1 MCLESQK
8 IRKMNNRGETTIYLL
23 LILLILLSLVGAVY
37 CGVIVELGRAR
48 VDMVATGLEE
58 HLLADY
64 QRELFERYHMLTLDT
79 TYGSGSEAGL
89 EELAVDYLED
99 NLGADSV
106 FSYRIEE
113 VLLEDYHTLVEDNCR
128 EFRRQMKSDLLYH
141 GGDIVFQKLLQDSQS
156 ICMVPAEGKT
166 RKKEYGE
173 IIGIGEDEYEIEE
186 VVDALVS
193 KPELQKDW
201 DEIVTELLSSN
212 LMKTIYGARAMP
224 SKEKIVL
231 EHVPSH
237 TRKAPFK
244 TKICT
249 IKNRE
254 DLGQWMREAQ
264 GMSISLDTMLD
275 RGAELTYASTHFT
288 NALPED
294 MGDEQHSFKLEQEYL
309 IAGKSNDYDN
319 ANRVLT
325 MLGFLRFVQNYQDLK
340 QDKAKQQELELYATA
355 ISVLLEQPEAKDG
368 IKELLGGMWSYME
381 SISDLKLLMKGEK
394 VPLDKGEC
402 EWNTGLL
409 DLISV
414 KHVEGTGYAK
424 GLDYEQYLMILMV
437 LFVPEKTFN
446 LRMLD
451 VMQLNISTEE
461 YEADL
466 NRFATA
472 ITMSGSI
479 RQMSNWNNRINEKRL
494 LYHFRKET
502 GYENDTE

>member
-1 MCLESQK
+1 MFGIAEDK
-8 IRKMNNRGETTIYLL
+8 KMNNRGEITIYLL

-37 CGVIVELGRAR
+37 CGVIVELGGAR
-48 VDMVATGLEE
+48 VDTVAAGLEE

-64 QRELFERYHMLTLDT
+64 QRELFERYHMLALDT

-99 NLGADSV
+99 NLGADNV
-106 FSYRIEE
+106 FSYKIEE
-113 VLLEDYHTLVEDNCR
+113 VLLEDYDTLLKDNCR
-128 EFRRQMKSDLLYH
+128 EFQRQMKRDLLFH
-141 GGDIVFQKLLQDSQS
+141 GGDFVFQKLLQDSQS
-156 ICMVPAEGKT
+156 ICMVPVGGKES
-166 RKKEYGE
+166 KKGFGE
-173 IIGIGEDEYEIEE
+173 KTDVGEDAYETEID
-186 VVDALVS
+186 VDALVS
-193 KPELQKDW
+193 KLELQKEW
-201 DEIVTELLSSN
+201 EEVVTELLSSN
-212 LMKTIYGARAMP
+212 LMKTVYGSKALPR
-224 SKEKIVL
+224 KEKIVL

-237 TRKAPFK
+237 TRKESFQ

-254 DLGQWMREAQ
+254 DLRQWMKEAKNT
-264 GMSISLDTMLD
+264 SVSLDTILN
-275 RGAELTYASTHFT
+275 RGVELAYAGTHFT
-288 NALPED
+288 NALTED
-294 MGDEQHSFKLEQEYL
+294 IGEEQHSFKLEQEYL
-309 IAGKSNDYDN
+309 IAGKANDYDN

-325 MLGFLRFVQNYQDLK
+325 MLGFLRFVQNYQALK

-355 ISVLLEQPEAKDG
+355 ISMLLEQPQAKDG

-381 SISDLKLLMKGEK
+381 SITDLKLLMRGEK
-394 VPLDKGEC
+394 VPLDKGGN
-402 EWNTGLL
+402 EWNTELL

-414 KHVEGTGYAK
+414 KYVEGKGYDT
-424 GLDYEQYLMILMV
+424 GLDYGQYLMVLMG

-451 VMQLNISTEE
+451 VMQLNISTEG

-479 RQMSNWNNRINEKRL
+479 RQTGNWNYRINEKRL
-494 LYHFRKET
+494 LYHFRKEA